1 MGNTI
6 LSVKE
11 AVEKLNTPRATFLR
25 KVKTLNIPKIN
36 RAGRTYFEED
46 ILEQFFPS
54 KSKGFGKV
62 ISFANQ
68 KGGIGKSTTCLNL
81 AIALS
86 KLNYKLLVLDFD
98 PQANLSG
105 QFVENPEELK
115 NTIPNLLDLKIH
127 GFHNASI
134 EDTLIETKY
143 FNLLPSNIALANFE
157 ASRDLMD
164 YERLQEFLKTQ
175 RGGYDFIL
183 IDCPPTLDIKLLNA
197 LVCSDYVL
205 IPNTPSK
212 FSVQGLA
219 FLQNTIEKAKMKNP
233 TIKAFSIINQY
244 APKLQISA
252 LVERIEDYFP
262 VLKTKIPRATD
273 IEKSQVLEEH
283 LDTYS
288 PKKFKHYTELAKEV
302 IEICQK

>member
-1 MGNTI
+1 MI
-6 LSVKE
+6 LTAEE
-11 AVEKLNTPRATFLR
+11 AIEKTGLSRSTFNR
-25 KVKTLNIPKIN
+25 KVKSLNIPKIKKAKKN
-36 RAGRTYFEED
+36 YYEED
-46 ILEQFFPS
+46 ILEEFFPS
-54 KSKGFGKV
+54 KSKDFAKI

-68 KGGIGKSTTCLNL
+68 KGGIGKSTTCLNI

-86 KLNYKLLVLDFD
+86 KLKYKLLVLDFD

-175 RGGYDFIL
+175 KWGYDFIL

-212 FSVQGLA
+212 FSVQGLS
-219 FLQNTIEKAKMKNP
+219 FLQKTIEKAKKKNP
-233 TIKAFSIINQY
+233 TMEAYSIINQY
-244 APKLQISA
+244 VPKYQISA
-252 LVERIEDYFP
+252 LVDSIENYFP

-273 IEKSQVLEEH
+273 IEKAQVLDEH

-288 PKKFKHYTELAKEV
+288 PAKFKYYTKLAEEV
-302 IEICQK
+302 IEICLS